1 MLKKIG
7 AISFFFFYLTFIS
20 FSQKPGSL
28 TAVEFDGVDDF
39 ISIPDITA
47 INPTTKI
54 TVEAWIKAD
63 AFSTTNF
70 GNSILCKHGWASGNK
85 GYVLR
90 CGDNGKVN
98 FNIANSSGVWVEAVS
113 ASVMKT
119 GMWYHVAGTFNGDSV
134 SVYINGNLE
143 ASVPYSG
150 SISPSTGLAAKIGD
164 LAYTTGGSRLFKGQI
179 DEVRVWNAALTK
191 TTIRDWMCRKV
202 ITLHPNYGNL
212 GAYYKLDEGTGIN
225 ASDKSSNANTA
236 ALNNSPRWVS
246 SGAALGDSSVYVYGA
261 NKLSLK
267 TKYHDVFNVNNINGA
282 PSTLHA
288 IVNYDY
294 NPSFYGKN
302 VAGTFDS
309 SHYFTVYYSDNSAVG
324 FDINY
329 NFTNL
334 AKTKGAK
341 KCGVDMLA
349 KPLGNGGTWNYT
361 PSKFYDIGDSLVI
374 KKQTKNEFVMNL
386 FQTDSTKLLITA
398 FNKDWFCGGDSLLIT
413 AQGNDSFTYVW
424 YKNGGIL
431 AGKTNRTMWASSVG
445 NYKVKLTRKGTSC
458 SFTTSQ
464 MAVNSRSTSVTWNS
478 SITTCENSDSIK
490 LSQGTPSG
498 GYFTGKGVTS
508 NGYFH
513 PKNLGAGNFAIFYNY
528 VDTNSCINRA
538 SITAKILDT
547 AKLTVTPISSICTGA
562 ISFTLNNITPTGGKY
577 SGKGVSST
585 TFNPITAGEGSHKIT
600 YLMTKANTCVS
611 KANFNINIYKP
622 DSISITLKDKAC
634 NFDEPIAI
642 NTYPAGGVLK
652 GSAVVGQNFYPL
664 FASKGWQWVYYSITD
679 AHLCDV
685 KDSARIY
692 ISEAPKVSFSKLSSL
707 CDNTADITLTG
718 GQPADSGTY
727 WVNNVQ
733 SSKFSPS
740 AKGKGVYKIEY
751 RVVNYFG
758 CRDSVSAT
766 LRVNASPVKPGISVN
781 KNILSSS
788 SAAGNQWLDKN
799 GPITGAN
806 QQDFNPPKDGFYFV
820 KVTNDSNC
828 SATSDS
834 FQFAKVGISN
844 PIFKDVSVY
853 PNPSASGIFTIKGLP
868 AQAEIRVVDLL
879 GKELI
884 YHNSNPSNTRIDLSE
899 YGMGTYFILIKS
911 QNQWYN
917 IRVVV
922 LQ

>member
-1 MLKKIG
+1 MFKKIL
-7 AISFFFFYLTFIS
+7 ILSLFLFYLSYFS
-20 FSQKPGSL
+20 FSQKPGAL
-28 TAVEFDGVDDF
+28 TAVEFDGTDDY

-47 INPTTKI
+47 INPTAKI

-63 AFSTTNF
+63 AYSTTNF

-90 CGDNGKVN
+90 CGDNGKAG
-98 FNIANSSGVWVEAVS
+98 FNIANASGVWVEVVS
-113 ASVMKT
+113 ASIMKT
-119 GMWYHVAGTFNGDSV
+119 GIWYHVAGTFNGDSV
-134 SVYINGNLE
+134 SIYINGNLE

-150 SISPSTGLAAKIGD
+150 AMSPSTGLAAKIGD
-164 LAYTTGGSRLFKGQI
+164 LAYTTGGTRLFKGQI
-179 DEVRVWNAALTK
+179 DEVRVWNTALTK
-191 TTIRDWMCRKV
+191 TTIRDWMCRK
-202 ITLHPNYGNL
+202 INNTHPNYSNL
-212 GAYYKLDEGTGIN
+212 GVYYKLDEGSGIN

-236 ALNNSPRWVS
+236 TLTNGPRWVS
-246 SGAALGDSSVYVYGA
+246 SGAVLGDSSVYVYGSK
-261 NKLSLK
+261 KLSFK
-267 TKYHDVFNVNNINGA
+267 TKYGDIFNLNNINGT
-282 PSTLHA
+282 PSALHA

-302 VAGTFDS
+302 VVGTFDS
-309 SHYFTVYYSDNSAVG
+309 THYFSVYYSDNSAVG

-329 NFTNL
+329 DFTNL
-334 AKTKGAK
+334 AKAKGEK
-341 KCGVDMLA
+341 KCGVDMLV
-349 KPLGNGGTWNYT
+349 KPVGNGGTWNNT
-361 PSKFYDIGDSLVI
+361 PSKFYDLGDSLVI
-374 KKQTKNEFVMNL
+374 KKQAKNDFVMNL
-386 FQTDSTKLLITA
+386 YQTDSAKLLTTA
-398 FNKDWFCGGDSLLIT
+398 FNKDWFCGGDSILIT

-431 AGKTNRTMWASSVG
+431 AGKTKKTLWASSVG
-445 NYKVKLTRKGTSC
+445 NYRVKLTRKGTSC
-458 SFTTSQ
+458 GFTSSQ
-464 MAVNSRSTSVTWNS
+464 LAISSRSTSVTWNYNLK
-478 SITTCENSDSIK
+478 TCENNDSIK

-513 PKNLGAGNFAIFYNY
+513 PKNLGAGNFALYYNY

-538 SITAKILDT
+538 SITAEILDT
-547 AKLTVTPISSICTGA
+547 AKLTVTPIASMCTGA
-562 ISFTLNNITPTGGKY
+562 NFFSLNNVTPTGGKY
-577 SGKGVSST
+577 SGNGVSSA
-585 TFNPITAGEGSHKIT
+585 TFYPITAGEGSHKIT
-600 YLMTKANTCVS
+600 YLLTQANKCVS

-622 DSISITLKDKAC
+622 DSISVTLKDKAC
-634 NFDEPIAI
+634 SFDEPIVI
-642 NTYPAGGVLK
+642 KTYPSGGLLK

-664 FASKGWQWVYYSITD
+664 FASQGWQWVYYSITD
-679 AHLCDV
+679 SHLCEV
-685 KDSARIY
+685 KDSASIY
-692 ISEAPKVSFSKLSSL
+692 ISDAPKASLPKFLSL
-707 CDNTADITLTG
+707 CDNAADMTLTG

-727 WVNNVQ
+727 WVDNVQ

-740 AKGKGVYKIEY
+740 TKGKGVYKIEY
-751 RVVNYFG
+751 KVVNYFG
-758 CRDSVSAT
+758 CRDSASAT
-766 LRVNASPVKPGISVN
+766 LRVNASPVKPAISVI
-781 KNILSSS
+781 KNTLSSS

-806 QQDFNPPKDGFYFV
+806 QQDFNPPKDGIYFV

-853 PNPSASGIFTIKGLP
+853 PNPSASGVFTIKGLP

-884 YHNSNPSNTRIDLSE
+884 YRNPNPSNTRIDLSE
-899 YGMGTYFILIKS
+899 YGQGTYFILIKS
-911 QNQWYN
+911 QNHWYN